1 MMRAQR
7 SVGGARE
14 AVTVLAA
21 VRRGEW
27 VGAVAGAVIAGVA
40 LAGVVIVAALTAS
53 AAVAGGAGGGGGG
66 GGVEREGE
74 RERVVA
80 FVNARIIPIDGPEI
94 ERGALIVRGGK
105 IERVGPYGV
114 EGVEGV
120 GIEGGTEVIDLSGKV
135 VMPGLVDTHSHIGG
149 IGGADGTGTIQPD
162 VRIYDSIN
170 PRDSG
175 FRRAVAGGLTTLNIM
190 PGSGHL
196 LSGQTVYVKLR
207 GESGRPP
214 GRIEDLFIRDGAGG
228 VMGGMKMANGTN
240 PMRDAPFSS
249 TRGKHA
255 ALMRQR
261 LIQAQEYAEKVAR
274 AGDDPSKRPAR
285 DLGLE
290 ALAECLGGGR
300 IVHHHT
306 HRADDIATVLRLA
319 TEFDLRVVLHHVS
332 EAWKVAELIAS
343 TETGWADRGANSLRG
358 TGCSVI
364 LVDSP
369 GGKLEASEL
378 RWETAGVLERAGVT
392 LCFHTDDW
400 ITDSRLFLRMAAL
413 GVRGGMSRHGALE
426 ALTINGAKMMDLAD
440 RVGSLTPGK
449 DADFVVLSGDPF
461 SVYTKVEQTWVEGR
475 KVFDRSDE
483 RDRLYAEG
491 GRGAGHDQS
500 PYFCCY
506 DQWAGQQGGVG
517 GGGAFQFGGQMYRMG
532 GAGGGQ

>member
-1 MMRAQR
+1 MAM
-7 SVGGARE
+7 
-14 AVTVLAA
+14 VTLAA
-21 VRRGEW
+21 V
-27 VGAVAGAVIAGVA
+27 VGVLAVVRLTGLSPASARAAPAATPAVAEQPDARPI
-40 LAGVVIVAALTAS
+40 
-53 AAVAGGAGGGGGG
+53 
-66 GGVEREGE
+66 
-74 RERVVA
+74 A
-80 FVNARIIPIDGPEI
+80 FVNARLIPIDGPEI
-94 ERGALIVRGGK
+94 ERGALIIRGAT
-105 IERVGPYGV
+105 IERVGAYGV
-114 EGVEGV
+114 EGGLK
-120 GIEGGTEVIDLSGKV
+120 IEAGTEVIDLSGKV

-162 VRIYDSIN
+162 VRIFDSIN

-207 GESGRPP
+207 GQTGRPVS
-214 GRIEDLFIRDGAGG
+214 RIEQLFIRDAAGA

-240 PMRDAPFSS
+240 PMREAPFSS

-261 LIQAQEYAEKVAR
+261 LIQAQEYAEKLAR
-274 AGDDPSKRPAR
+274 AGDDPSRRPAR

-290 ALAECLGGGR
+290 ALAECLGGAR

-319 TEFDLRVVLHHVS
+319 AEFDLRVVLHHVS
-332 EAWKVAELIAS
+332 EAWKVADLIAA

-358 TGCSVI
+358 TACSVI

-413 GVRGGMSRHGALE
+413 GVRGGMSRRGALE
-426 ALTINGAKMMDLAD
+426 ALTLNGAKMMDLAD
-440 RVGSLTPGK
+440 RIGSLTPGK
-449 DADFVVLSGDPF
+449 DADFIILSGDPF
-461 SVYTKVEQTWVEGR
+461 SVYTRVEQTWVEGR

-506 DQWAGQQGGVG
+506 DQWVGQQAG
-517 GGGAFQFGGQMYRMG
+517 GGGGGGGVFQFGGQLYRMG
-532 GAGGGQ
+532 GAGGDQ